1 MNALQ
6 LTYDGDQH
14 ATALKEP
21 QHKSVA
27 IDCPFSGK
35 GEELSP
41 GNLLGV
47 SVAGCMLLSMG
58 ALAKRDNLD
67 LSETVVDIKLSET
80 DKPFPHVDAITLE
93 FNIPREFSATDRQK
107 LEKAS
112 GLCPIKASFRDE
124 TKVSATFNYAAAK
137 AASWEVDH
145 EHR

>member
-27 IDCPFSGK
+27 IECPFTGK

-80 DKPFPHVDAITLE
+80 DKPFPHVDAVTLV
-93 FNIPREFSATDRQK
+93 
-107 LEKAS
+107 
-112 GLCPIKASFRDE
+112 FRGSSKTGKGFRALPDQGQLPG
-124 TKVSATFNYAAAK
+124 
-137 AASWEVDH
+137 
-145 EHR
+145 

>member
-1 MNALQ
+1 MDTLQ
-6 LTYDGDQH
+6 LTYDADQH

-27 IDCPFSGK
+27 IDCPFTGK

-58 ALAKRDNLD
+58 ALAQRDKLD
-67 LSETVVDIKLSET
+67 LGGTVVDIKLSET
-80 DKPFPHVDAITLE
+80 DKPFPHVDAIKLV
-93 FNIPREFSATDRQK
+93 FNIPRNFSETDRQK

-124 TKVSATFNYAAAK
+124 TRISAMFNYAAAQ
-137 AASWEVDH
+137 AA
-145 EHR
+145 

>member
-27 IDCPFSGK
+27 IECPFTGK

-80 DKPFPHVDAITLE
+80 DKPFPHVDAVTLV
-93 FNIPREFSATDRQK
+93 FNIPREFSAADRQK

-124 TKVSATFNYAAAK
+124 TKISATFNYAAAK
-137 AASWEVDH
+137 AA
-145 EHR
+145 

>member
-1 MNALQ
+1 MNSLK
-6 LTYDGDQH
+6 LTYDDDQH

-27 IDCPFSGK
+27 IDCPFTGK

-58 ALAKRDNLD
+58 ALAQRDNLD
-67 LSETVVDIKLSET
+67 LRGTAVDINLSET
-80 DKPFPHVDAITLE
+80 DKPFPHVDSIMLA

-107 LEKAS
+107 LERAS

-124 TKVSATFNYAAAK
+124 TKISATFNYAVAK
-137 AASWEVDH
+137 AA
-145 EHR
+145 